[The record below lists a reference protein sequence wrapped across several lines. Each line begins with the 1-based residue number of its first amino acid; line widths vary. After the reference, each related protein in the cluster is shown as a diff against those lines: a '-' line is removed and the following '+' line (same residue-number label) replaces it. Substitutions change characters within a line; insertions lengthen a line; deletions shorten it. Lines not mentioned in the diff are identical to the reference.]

1 MKRPNLLLATLAL
14 AVAGN
19 SVACNRGGG
28 DEEAPA
34 GDEETVS
41 AEIPADAISCEL
53 TGAIELIDNI
63 RLNDADGECKLFL
76 PIGVS
81 PGTYEIRVSAA
92 GSNDAA
98 AVERRI
104 EGGILYASFGTV
116 EITEA
121 GDRLIGTAYAVDDGP
136 PVTGTVAF
144 EFDVAM
150 PE

>member
-1 MKRPNLLLATLAL
+1 MKRPYLLLAVLAL
-14 AVAGN
+14 

-28 DEEAPA
+28 DEEAAA
-34 GDEETVS
+34 GDETATPE
-41 AEIPADAISCEL
+41 EIPEDAISCDL
-53 TGAIELIDNI
+53 TGAVELIDNI

-76 PIGVS
+76 PIGAT
-81 PGTYEIRVSAA
+81 PGTYEVRVSAA
-92 GSNDAA
+92 GSTDAA

-104 EGGILYASFGTV
+104 EGGILYATSGTV

-121 GDRLIGTAYAVDDGP
+121 GERLVGTAYAVDDGP

-144 EFDVAM
+144 EFDIAM

>member
-1 MKRPNLLLATLAL
+1 MKCPYLLLAVLAL
-14 AVAGN
+14 T
-19 SVACNRGGG
+19 VACNRGGG
-28 DEEAPA
+28 DEETQA
-34 GDEETVS
+34 GDEAALPEEVP
-41 AEIPADAISCEL
+41 EDAISCEL
-53 TGAIELIDNI
+53 TGAVELIDNI

-76 PIGVS
+76 PVGVS
-81 PGTYEIRVSAA
+81 PGTYQVRVSAA
-92 GSNDAA
+92 GSTDGA

-104 EGGILYASFGTV
+104 EGGILYATSGTV

-121 GDRLIGTAYAVDDGP
+121 GERLVGTAFAVDDGP